1 MIQVTL
7 DVRALR
13 RLVLLLFA
21 LATVVALMMTARSA
35 WAGVDD
41 PPLPTVAFLARADN
55 PVDALAAGG
64 VAGQLGAPVFLTD
77 ATGLGTDAAAGLTK
91 TNPDVVVLAG
101 GLVSLTQQVHDDVA
115 ALLPDAEIIRK
126 FGTTRT
132 STAVALSE
140 LASELGFVR
149 PLLVGSTVPGDA
161 GISGELTVDGIDVA
175 ATLKDLTARVA
186 ALESDL
192 STANTTIDALE
203 LDLQASDARIDTLES
218 EVGALE
224 ATLAGVTR
232 NGDLL
237 TFSGMN
243 VQIVNGQG
251 STATTNGLG
260 NLLLGYDEDTNNMMD
275 PDSDGAADIRTGS
288 HNLVIGIDHTY
299 SSFGG
304 LVVGRDNAITNWY
317 ATVTGGRE
325 GTASGQYSSVSGG
338 NNGTASGTDASVVA
352 GINNVA
358 SGPQSFVGGGHG
370 NDATGTYS
378 AAVGGENNTA
388 GGYETSVFGGLSGT
402 VTDDYDSR
410 VGNTDFPDL
419 L

>member
-115 ALLPDAEIIRK
+115 ELLPDAEIIRK

-161 GISGELTVDGIDVA
+161 GIGGELTVDGIDVA

-192 STANTTIDALE
+192 STANTTID
-203 LDLQASDARIDTLES
+203 TLET

-232 NGDLL
+232 DGDLL

-251 STATTNGLG
+251 ATATTNGLG
-260 NLLLGYDEDTNNMMD
+260 NLLLGYDEDTNSMID

-299 SSFGG
+299 SSYGG
-304 LVVGRDNAITNWY
+304 VVVGRNNAITGFF
-317 ATVTGGRE
+317 AAVTGGRD
-325 GTASGQYSSVSGG
+325 GTASGPYSSITGG
-338 NNGTASGTDASVVA
+338 NNGLASGTDASVA
-352 GINNVA
+352 GGINNAA
-358 SGPQSFVGGGHG
+358 SGAQSFVGGGQG
-370 NDATGTYS
+370 NDATATYS

-388 GGYETSVFGGLSGT
+388 SGYTTSAFGGLSGT
-402 VTDDYDSR
+402 VTDNYDSL
-410 VGNTDFPDL
+410 VGNSPFPDGP
-419 L
+419 